1 VFKDF
6 DMTDEESFEVAQY
19 ARVHFRQIKA
29 DDGPGRFDSWA
40 IADQVVHPRFLHLD
54 VGEIE
59 EIVRLEGMAAGLMPL
74 N

>member
-1 VFKDF
+1 
-6 DMTDEESFEVAQY
+6 MTDEESFEVAQY

>member
-1 VFKDF
+1 
-6 DMTDEESFEVAQY
+6 MTDDESFEVAEH
-19 ARVHFRQIKA
+19 ARAHFRQIKA
-29 DDGPGRFDSWA
+29 TEGPGRFDSWA

-59 EIVRLEGMAAGLMPL
+59 EIVRLEGMAAGLMPI

>member
-1 VFKDF
+1 
-6 DMTDEESFEVAQY
+6 MTDDESLEVAEH
-19 ARVHFRQIKA
+19 ARSYFRKIKA
-29 DDGPGRFDSWA
+29 TEGLAFDSWA
-40 IADQVVHPRFLHLD
+40 IADRVVHPRFLHLD

>member
-1 VFKDF
+1 
-6 DMTDEESFEVAQY
+6 MTDDESLEVAEH
-19 ARVHFRQIKA
+19 ARSYFRKIKA
-29 DDGPGRFDSWA
+29 TEGRFDSWA
-40 IADQVVHPRFLHLD
+40 IADRVVHPRFLHLD